1 MTHVAAGSRLP
12 SLDAFRGLVIVLM
25 LLVNA
30 AGTDPAFPAW
40 FAHRGWNGGDM
51 GIGLADLV
59 YPWFLFIAGVSIPFS
74 IERGRGAT
82 LSPARRIVAAATRGA
97 RLYLLGVMLVAAS
110 VAYASPIGLSILL
123 RWDILQMIGLA
134 TLVATCA
141 AHLPRTAQVLLVAAA
156 LLFKWAILTQV
167 PMPGRD
173 DVAWTA
179 TESVQAWIRAEWGW
193 LGTALTQGLP
203 AAAVTVLGSL
213 AGRELLRSDG
223 STRARNLLLLRG
235 GVMATCGVAW
245 HLLGDMPMSKDFFT
259 SSFVLVASG
268 TACLLLGGMHD
279 AFDRRGFR
287 PPAMLVHLGTN
298 AIAIYVFAELA
309 WRTCL
314 SKWLVVTPGGG
325 ASTMFVAFKAWLSH
339 LTNPTVGAWLVVAA
353 YIGSMCLLARALH
366 ARGWFIR
373 A

>member
-1 MTHVAAGSRLP
+1 MKHVAAGSRLP

-30 AGTDPAFPAW
+30 AGTDPAFPSW
-40 FAHRGWNGGDM
+40 FPHRGWNGGDM

-82 LSPARRIVAAATRGA
+82 LTPARRIVAAAARGA

-110 VAYASPIGLSILL
+110 VAYASPLGLSILL

-134 TLVATCA
+134 TLLATCA
-141 AHLPRTAQVLLVAAA
+141 AHLPRAAQVLLVATVLA
-156 LLFKWAILTQV
+156 FKWAILTQV
-167 PMPGRD
+167 TMPGRD
-173 DVAWTA
+173 AVVWTA
-179 TESVQAWIRAEWGW
+179 TESVQAWMRTEWGW

-203 AAAVTVLGSL
+203 AAAVAVLGSL
-213 AGRELLRSDG
+213 VGRDLLRSDG
-223 STRARNLLLLRG
+223 STRARNSLLVRG
-235 GVMATCGVAW
+235 SMMATCGVAW

-259 SSFVLVASG
+259 SSYVLFASG
-268 TACLLLGGMHD
+268 TACLLLAAKHE
-279 AFDRRGFR
+279 AFDRRSLGS
-287 PPAMLVHLGTN
+287 PAMLVHFGTN
-298 AIAIYVFAELA
+298 AIAVYVFAELA

-314 SKWLVVTPGGG
+314 TKWLVVTPGGG
-325 ASTMFVAFKAWLSH
+325 SSTMFVAFKAWLSH
-339 LTNPTVGAWLVVAA
+339 ATNPTLGAWLVVAT
-353 YIGSMCLLARALH
+353 YIGLLWLIARALH